1 MNSRNLTIVVLVV
14 LAAFLLLP
22 MLAMAA
28 MWGGF
33 GMMGPGM
40 MGHGAW
46 GGGWFGGFGPLIVL
60 LLIAGIVLAVLGY
73 TRREPRPE
81 EPRGPQAPPGQGRD
95 YKGAVRGAQAS
106 SPIAAA
112 P

>member
-1 MNSRNLTIVVLVV
+1 MNSRDLTIVVLVV

-40 MGHGAW
+40 MGRGAW
-46 GGGWFGGFGPLIVL
+46 GGGWFGGFGPLIML
-60 LLIAGIVLAVLGY
+60 LLIAGIVLGVLAY
-73 TRREPRPE
+73 ARRESRPE
-81 EPRGPQAPPGQGRD
+81 VPLEVLKRRLARGDITKEQYEEVKQ
-95 YKGAVRGAQAS
+95 VLQ
-106 SPIAAA
+106 
-112 P
+112 

>member
-1 MNSRNLTIVVLVV
+1 MNSRDLTIVVLVV

-40 MGHGAW
+40 MGRGAW
-46 GGGWFGGFGPLIVL
+46 GGGWFGGFGPLIML
-60 LLIAGIVLAVLGY
+60 LLIAGIVLVVLAY
-73 TRREPRPE
+73 ARRESRPE
-81 EPRGPQAPPGQGRD
+81 VPLEVLKRRLARGDITKEQYEEVKQ
-95 YKGAVRGAQAS
+95 VLQ
-106 SPIAAA
+106 
-112 P
+112 